1 MINSFV
7 LFDATFWLYL
17 LAALAYVGHLAL
29 ARAPEPA
36 VAGHPVGERSGAS
49 GTLATLITTAGWL
62 VNTAAL
68 VLRGI
73 EAGHVPWANQFE
85 SMCLVAWGIMLLY
98 LIFERVYGMRV
109 LGAFV
114 VPIGFLAIG
123 AASLLP
129 YRYREVTPL
138 VPALQSYWLWIHVT
152 VTMVAYSAFAVAA
165 GLAIAYLVK
174 ERAERRRGPGL
185 LSARLPESDVLDE
198 LSFRAVAVGFP
209 LLALGIILGAVWAR
223 YAWGGYWSWDPKE
236 TWSLITWFVYAAYLH
251 ARMSRGWRGSRMA
264 VFSIVGF
271 FVVLFC
277 YWGVNFVLSGLHS
290 YA

>member
-7 LFDATFWLYL
+7 LFDATFWFYL
-17 LAALAYVGHLAL
+17 LAGLAYIGSLAFE
-29 ARAPEPA
+29 RAPLAAAGRPA
-36 VAGHPVGERSGAS
+36 RTWGPGIGATATWLAAVGWA
-49 GTLATLITTAGWL
+49 A
-62 VNTAAL
+62 NTAAL
-68 VLRGI
+68 ILRGV

-85 SMCLVAWGIMLLY
+85 SMCLVAWGVIFVY
-98 LIFERVYGMRV
+98 LIFERVYGIRV

-114 VPIGFLAIG
+114 VPVGFLAIG

-129 YRYREVTPL
+129 YRYRAAEPL
-138 VPALQSYWLWIHVT
+138 VPALQSYWIWIHVT
-152 VTMVAYSAFAVAA
+152 VTMIAYAAFAVAG
-165 GLAIAYLVK
+165 GLAVAYLVK
-174 ERAERRRGPGL
+174 ERSERRGVRGGMME
-185 LSARLPESDVLDE
+185 RFPESDVLDE
-198 LSFRAVAVGFP
+198 LTFRAIAVGFP

-251 ARMSRGWRGSRMA
+251 ARMSHGWRGKKMA
-264 VFSIVGF
+264 VFAVVGF
-271 FVVLFC
+271 FVVVFC